1 MLTGC
6 SMPRSKGGTTG
17 AANATSSLAIASS
30 LFALACSLDI
40 LATTGLGESH
50 TTTLLLDLRLTGL
63 STSNPHVHAHM
74 IARLHS
80 LEKRLGILIQEN
92 TDLTNSVKMARLYC
106 KIFMLTW
113 YRLP

>member
-1 MLTGC
+1 
-6 SMPRSKGGTTG
+6 
-17 AANATSSLAIASS
+17 
-30 LFALACSLDI
+30 
-40 LATTGLGESH
+40 
-50 TTTLLLDLRLTGL
+50 
-63 STSNPHVHAHM
+63 M

>member
-1 MLTGC
+1 
-6 SMPRSKGGTTG
+6 
-17 AANATSSLAIASS
+17 
-30 LFALACSLDI
+30 
-40 LATTGLGESH
+40 
-50 TTTLLLDLRLTGL
+50 
-63 STSNPHVHAHM
+63 M

-113 YRLP
+113 WL